1 MLTNTLIIDKRKELP
16 AKYKKLLE
24 DKTNEVTI
32 SSDIKSALEIIKTKE
47 PDVIII
53 SDSIEEDLATFC
65 SKVRVLTY
73 NMRPVIIA
81 TSKSAETEDKI
92 NVLKSGADDFISE
105 PINNDEFKMRIIA
118 HLRREYESYLDLK
131 TNLPNGSYCM
141 RALKRVLT
149 EKNKWGAL
157 LVKINEF
164 DVYKSVYTELA
175 SDKLTKT
182 FIAIMFSGL
191 DENDFLGSINE
202 NEFLI
207 ITSAYKLEKVASFL
221 TFAFDSVK
229 EKFYSKEDVQ
239 RGYMLIQG
247 NEYAGKRGDF
257 VSISIGGISSEFS
270 NYDSVEAILKDLL
283 YTNSMSKKPDES
295 SYLIQRP
302 RISTPGS
309 VLKREQNKKIL
320 IIEEDTAMQVLL
332 SETLKLEGF
341 ETTLPESIMNFDEY
355 MPAIIILD
363 AGSSNDETG
372 INLCKQ
378 LKKKKLYSKIIV
390 TSNSH
395 DKESILSA
403 GADFYLPKPYEI
415 STLIKWVNYFIKE
428 VNG

>member
-141 RALKRVLT
+141 RALKRILK

-182 FIAIMFSGL
+182 FIAAKYPSLAFSFIL
-191 DENDFLGSINE
+191 SKPKVPLPFMESTV
-202 NEFLI
+202 
-207 ITSAYKLEKVASFL
+207 IT
-221 TFAFDSVK
+221 T
-229 EKFYSKEDVQ
+229 
-239 RGYMLIQG
+239 
-247 NEYAGKRGDF
+247 
-257 VSISIGGISSEFS
+257 
-270 NYDSVEAILKDLL
+270 
-283 YTNSMSKKPDES
+283 
-295 SYLIQRP
+295 
-302 RISTPGS
+302 
-309 VLKREQNKKIL
+309 
-320 IIEEDTAMQVLL
+320 
-332 SETLKLEGF
+332 
-341 ETTLPESIMNFDEY
+341 
-355 MPAIIILD
+355 
-363 AGSSNDETG
+363 
-372 INLCKQ
+372 
-378 LKKKKLYSKIIV
+378 
-390 TSNSH
+390 SH
-395 DKESILSA
+395 DC
-403 GADFYLPKPYEI
+403 I
-415 STLIKWVNYFIKE
+415 SR
-428 VNG
+428 